1 MYSRD
6 YLMRMITQMTQ
17 MMGQL
22 MGLKEQKRNDEALA
36 LIDEFLNK
44 ELRLRT
50 KLALG
55 LSDEDLLQMLSV
67 GGLPNMES
75 VAMVAIF
82 LQEEGEILEGQ
93 GSVHDSLPRYEKAL
107 RLMLYVLRESGPIKG
122 FELERRSAQLIER
135 TEPYE
140 RMPETKHALWLWY
153 ERERRLAD
161 AEDLLYELHD
171 GGGVRFEAGM
181 AFYER
186 LERLED
192 AELEE
197 GGLSREELAEG
208 KEQWRLLA
216 GETVS

>member
-6 YLMRMITQMTQ
+6 YLMRMISQMTQ

-22 MGLKEQKRNDEALA
+22 MGLKEQKKNDEALA

-44 ELRLRT
+44 ELRMRT

-75 VAMVAIF
+75 VAMIAIF
-82 LQEEGEILEGQ
+82 LQEEGEILEEQ
-93 GSVHDSLPRYEKAL
+93 GRLHDTLPRYEKAL
-107 RLMLYVLRESGPIKG
+107 RLILYVLRMNGPISG
-122 FELERRSAQLIER
+122 FDLENRAAKLIDR

-140 RMPETKHALWLWY
+140 RMAETKRSLWQWY
-153 ERERRLAD
+153 ESGKKLAD
-161 AEDLLYELHD
+161 AEDLLYELYD
-171 GGGVRFEAGM
+171 TGGASFEEGI

-186 LERLED
+186 LDLLD
-192 AELEE
+192 DSELEA
-197 GGLSREELAEG
+197 GGLSRAELREG
-208 KEQWRLLA
+208 MAQWRLLA
-216 GETVS
+216 GESVS